1 LVPSYQRAHMPGP
14 DTNTDAEAHI
24 RTIAHTHAHTFI
36 NTHTHTHTHSHT
48 FTHTQMVAYSNSMQL
63 LAPFYQRAHIPGPD
77 TNTDAKAHMC
87 TLTHT
92 HAHTF
97 INTHALSYTH
107 ARKNIV
113 T

>member
-1 LVPSYQRAHMPGP
+1 MPGP

-24 RTIAHTHAHTFI
+24 RSIA
-36 NTHTHTHTHSHT
+36 
-48 FTHTQMVAYSNSMQL
+48 
-63 LAPFYQRAHIPGPD
+63 
-77 TNTDAKAHMC
+77 
-87 TLTHT
+87 HT